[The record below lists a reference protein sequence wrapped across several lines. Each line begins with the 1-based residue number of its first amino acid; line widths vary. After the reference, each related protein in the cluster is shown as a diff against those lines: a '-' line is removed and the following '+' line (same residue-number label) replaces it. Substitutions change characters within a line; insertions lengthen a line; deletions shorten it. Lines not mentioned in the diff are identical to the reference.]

1 MPRRQKMRQCRRLD
15 DGRFYKPSGIPACQL
30 ETVEL
35 NLDEFEAL
43 RLCDFDGMNQIEAAE
58 SMGIS
63 RGTVQRLLGT
73 GRKKVVDILL
83 HQKALKILS

>member
-1 MPRRQKMRQCRRLD
+1 MPRRIKKRQCRRLD
-15 DGRFYKPSGIPACQL
+15 DGRYLKPSGIPACLL

-58 SMGIS
+58 AMGIS